1 MRRENMAV
9 RDDIAE
15 IRGALQVAESDPT
28 RRNVRRLHNL
38 LAAKM
43 VEHKTLLGLSDDD
56 IVAFGGGTPKDEDP
70 E

>member
-1 MRRENMAV
+1 MAI

-15 IRGALQVAESDPT
+15 IRGLLVAAEENPSRT
-28 RRNVRRLHNL
+28 SVRRVHNL

-43 VEHKTLLGLSDDD
+43 VEHKDVLGLSDDD
-56 IVAFGGGTPKDEDP
+56 VVALGGGTPKEDDE